1 MPLSLIIES
10 SPPVSPPALEQKIH
24 GGFSFLYDSIPNRS
38 QRSSPSM
45 YIPPTHP
52 IILSFNTSKNSLGT
66 HHLSSTGKE
75 VRSLRTLTALPPF
88 KSKLLAVSPALQPS
102 TSYSLP
108 VPLQQNTSYNLPV
121 PPLLLPTPPVT
132 STVHTFL
139 TSLST
144 FIALGQT
151 PILAV
156 TFCLPKPLPHVHV

>member
-24 GGFSFLYDSIPNRS
+24 GGFPFLYDSIPNRS

-66 HHLSSTGKE
+66 HHLSSTGKQ
-75 VRSLRTLTALPPF
+75 VRSLRTLTAPPPF

-102 TSYSLP
+102 TGYSLP
-108 VPLQQNTSYNLPV
+108 VPLQ
-121 PPLLLPTPPVT
+121 LLPTPPVT
-132 STVHTFL
+132 STIHTLL

-151 PILAV
+151 LILAV